1 MANQEHLL
9 ILKRGV
15 KFWNEWREA
24 VWPMDLDPDLSGADL
39 RGANLKGV
47 DFRRTNLTKALLIGA
62 NLEKGDFR
70 SADFRGANL
79 HRAVLAFTDLWLGNF
94 SGVNLSEAE
103 LRGAKLEINLTQANL
118 AGANLSN
125 ARLDGAVLVEADL
138 TNANLR
144 GASLSTS
151 KTFGMPPRYAN
162 LSGANL
168 RGADLQGARLDEAL
182 LVIANLRGA
191 CLVDATLYGATLV
204 QADLTNANLKGA
216 NLNSADLSR
225 ANLQRADLQGAKLKN
240 TILWHTDLSGAR
252 LAGSELGE
260 ARFTKP
266 SLGESVG
273 DPFGDALP
281 GGIAGYGKSPD
292 PVDTPKEEREV
303 PAVQPLHFTVYF
315 PPELKPQQWQL
326 LLAYAHAPAAINEV
340 KLDSKKRLGLS
351 SKEYQRSGKIGSTK
365 VEKGTEIVV
374 TPELAGCR
382 FNPPRASFLWLEDSQ
397 CVEFKVQAERNLPGF
412 EPGIATNGKLSF
424 YVGPVLIAEVSFWA
438 CFSQDNEPIAD
449 PTYTEVTNDAYQ
461 AIFVSYSH
469 QDTTI
474 VNQLE
479 RAYRALGMQYLR
491 DVSILRSGEAWN
503 PQLLRKIDAADIF
516 QLCWSGAA
524 KASVYVE
531 QEWRHA
537 LDLERSHFIRPVYWE
552 QPLPEPPLELA
563 SLHFAFM
570 ELDEK

>member
-39 RGANLKGV
+39 RGANLEGV

-70 SADFRGANL
+70 SADLTGANL
-79 HRAVLAFTDLWLGNF
+79 HRAVLAFTDLWMGNF
-94 SGVNLSEAE
+94 SGVDLSEAE
-103 LRGAKLEINLTQANL
+103 LRWAKLQINLTQANL
-118 AGANLSN
+118 TGANLSDAWLN
-125 ARLDGAVLVEADL
+125 KAVLVEADL
-138 TNANLR
+138 SNANLR
-144 GASLSTS
+144 GASLS
-151 KTFGMPPRYAN
+151 RAN

-168 RGADLQGARLDEAL
+168 RSADLQGARLDNAL

-191 CLVDATLYGATLV
+191 WLADAILDGATLV
-204 QADLTNANLKGA
+204 QADLTNAILRGA
-216 NLNSADLSR
+216 SLNDSDLSR

-240 TILWHTDLSGAR
+240 TILWDTDLNGAR
-252 LAGSELGE
+252 LAGSELRE
-260 ARFTKP
+260 AMFSKP
-266 SLGESVG
+266 SLEEKVG
-273 DPFGDALP
+273 DRHGNATP
-281 GGIAGYGKSPD
+281 GGIAGYGKSPR
-292 PVDTPKEEREV
+292 PVDSTKEEREEV
-303 PAVQPLHFTVYF
+303 PRPQPLHFTVYF
-315 PPELKPQQWQL
+315 PPNLTTQQWQL
-326 LLAYAHAPAAINEV
+326 LLAYAHARDAINEV

-351 SKEYQRSGKIGSTK
+351 SKEYQRSGKIGSTN
-365 VEKGTEIVV
+365 VEKRAEIVV
-374 TPELAGCR
+374 IPELAGCS
-382 FNPPRASFLWLEDSQ
+382 FNPPRASFLWLEDSH
-397 CVEFKVQAERNLPGF
+397 CVEFKVQAGRDLPGF

-424 YVGPVLIAEVSFWA
+424 YVGPVLIAEVNFWA
-438 CFSQDNEPIAD
+438 CFSEDNEPIAD
-449 PTYTEVTNDAYQ
+449 PAYAEVTNDAYQ

-469 QDTTI
+469 QDTAV

-491 DVSILRSGEAWN
+491 DVSILRSGEEWN
-503 PQLLRKIDAADIF
+503 PALLRKIEAADIF
-516 QLCWSGAA
+516 QLCWSSAA
-524 KASVYVE
+524 KSSVYVE

-537 LDLERSHFIRPVYWE
+537 LDLERSHFIRPVYWK

-570 ELDEK
+570 ELAEE